1 MEPSEIQ
8 PALESAV
15 GEVLET
21 MCFATA
27 LASSEG
33 AAPADDSSGPQLLTA
48 QLNFQGS
55 PPGQFRV
62 CATPDLARVIAAGF
76 PGQEETDVSDSE
88 AQEVMGEL
96 ANMICGSV
104 LSRLESDAIFH
115 LSHPEIIHFPPEIT
129 PAEAD
134 AGSDGSRGQRW
145 FDFGAGI
152 FTASVEFQQTP

>member
-1 MEPSEIQ
+1 MEPTEIQ

-33 AAPADDSSGPQLLTA
+33 AAPAEDSSSPPLLTA
-48 QLNFQGS
+48 QLHFQGN

-62 CATPDLARVIAAGF
+62 CATSDLARVIAAGF
-76 PGQEETDVSDSE
+76 LGQEETEVSEAE

-115 LSHPEIIHFPPEIT
+115 LSHPEIIHSSRELT
-129 PAEAD
+129 PAEANTPD
-134 AGSDGSRGQRW
+134 GAGGRRW
-145 FDFGAGI
+145 FDLGAGF
-152 FTASVEFQQTP
+152 FTAAVEFQQTP